1 MSGEADT
8 GAAPLPSPRFTVDIA
23 GVAKGLQF
31 TEVSGLDV
39 EIDGVDYRTPH
50 SPAFASMR
58 VPGMRA
64 STTIVLTR
72 GSAPRS
78 REFLQWFQGMMMR
91 TVERSQVTITRLDE
105 NGQPVAR
112 WILNNALP
120 VKFSGVG
127 LKATGNEVAIEVL
140 EFTHEGL
147 SVSTD

>member
-8 GAAPLPSPRFTVDIA
+8 GTAPIPSARVTVDIA
-23 GVAKGLQF
+23 GVANGLQF
-31 TEVSGLDV
+31 TEVSGLDY

-64 STTIVLTR
+64 SSTVVLTR

-78 REFLQWFQGMMMR
+78 RKFLHWFQGVMMR
-91 TVERSQVTITRLDE
+91 SVERAQVTITRLDE
-105 NGQPVAR
+105 NGQPLTR